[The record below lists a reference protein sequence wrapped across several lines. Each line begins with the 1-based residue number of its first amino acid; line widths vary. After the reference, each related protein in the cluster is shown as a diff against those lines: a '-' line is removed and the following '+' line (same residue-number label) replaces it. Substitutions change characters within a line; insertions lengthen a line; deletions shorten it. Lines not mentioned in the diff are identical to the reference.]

1 MNGTFNTEAGS
12 EIYIGRAAQYQK
24 TDATRLIGNLID
36 QTGINVA
43 AAGAKV
49 NQDGKITIGE
59 QTQGA
64 TAVNVSNGD
73 ANTVVN
79 FGASSVIDILGLGN
93 VGGVPKRNVGIEAE
107 NSDDA
112 QITHGGT
119 INVLGTNAVGENLVA
134 EQGRKAKIM
143 NTATSK
149 IVVDESNPSSPT
161 RNYGIYADGAG
172 KGVSEAV
179 VGGTLKL
186 KGTEVIGAHARG
198 NATLTVNA
206 GMQTIFE
213 GGESQIGY
221 HVTGGDAVPMW
232 RTSSILSI
240 SRPETPRCIW
250 PMKGA
255 GQCRPLG
262 HYRFGSRCGDA
273 GRKWQIS

>member
-134 EQGRKAKIM
+134 EQDRKAKII

-172 KGVSEAV
+172 TGVSEAV
-179 VGGTLKL
+179 VDGTLEL

-221 HVTGGDAVPMW
+221 HVNGGHAVANVADQLNPVDITTRNSTLYLADEGGRSMQAAWTLPLRVKMW
-232 RTSSILSI
+232 
-240 SRPETPRCIW
+240 
-250 PMKGA
+250 
-255 GQCRPLG
+255 
-262 HYRFGSRCGDA
+262 
-273 GRKWQIS
+273 

>member
-134 EQGRKAKIM
+134 EQGRKAKII

-172 KGVSEAV
+172 TGVSEAV

-250 PMKGA
+250 PMKGGRSMQA
-255 GQCRPLG
+255 AWTLPL
-262 HYRFGSRCGDA
+262 RV
-273 GRKWQIS
+273 KMW